1 MMPPQSLPLAELLR
15 EIKATVRKHEIP
27 AEKSKSADKR

>member
-1 MMPPQSLPLAELLR
+1 MMPPASLPLAELLR

-27 AEKSKSADKR
+27 AEKPKSAEKR